1 MTEQPEFC
9 PECETLSLRRYER
22 RRESVLVKDDP
33 EPITVDALVA
43 ICCSCG
49 KEVEDEELD
58 SASLNAAYA
67 EYERRHGV
75 HPSVAP

>member
-22 RRESVLVKDDP
+22 RQETLVVRG

-43 ICCSCG
+43 ICCVCG
-49 KEVEDEELD
+49 KAVEDEELD
-58 SASLNAAYA
+58 SASLTAAYA

-75 HPSVAP
+75 HPSAAT